1 MSEPEPQAVFVA
13 DTPTF
18 VDHMFDLM
26 LASIPLSA
34 FSLGVIMMYVG
45 SPSSSS
51 KPEDEDG
58 LFRLGLSICL
68 LALIGLWYMPV
79 RLLVYQGRFYI
90 KILDESIEYQ
100 WIEGKKKTILFSE
113 IADYFTSEGILQL
126 QHKEPWSGMGVQ
138 LYYMSHANREV
149 LLGMIEQRCGFP
161 PSCRN

>member
-13 DTPTF
+13 DAPNF
-18 VDHMFDLM
+18 VGLIVDLM
-26 LASIPLSA
+26 LASVPLSVVA
-34 FSLGVIMMYVG
+34 LGGIMMYVG

-100 WIEGKKKTILFSE
+100 WIEGNKKTILFSQIE
-113 IADYFTSEGILQL
+113 NYWTYEGVLTL
-126 QHKEPWSGMGVQ
+126 SHKEPWSSMSVQ
-138 LYYMSHANREV
+138 LYYMSRANREV
-149 LLGMIEQRCGFP
+149 LLGMIEQKCGFP
-161 PSCRN
+161 PGCRN